1 MDIGAIQVAL
11 PVIESYFQTDLPT
24 VQWVVVAYALSICV
38 LLLPMG
44 RLGDL
49 IGRKQVYI
57 AGFSIYVVAAA
68 VSTISPDVFML
79 IGFRIAQGVGSAMIQ
94 SNAMAMIISVF
105 PSSERGK
112 ALG

>member
-24 VQWVVVAYALSICV
+24 VQWVVVAYALAICV

-49 IGRKQVYI
+49 VGRKRVYI
-57 AGFSIYVVAAA
+57 LGFSIYVAAA
-68 VSTISPDVFML
+68 AISTVSPNVFML
-79 IGFRIAQGVGSAMIQ
+79 IGFRIAQGVGLSLIH
-94 SNAMAMIISVF
+94 I
-105 PSSERGK
+105 
-112 ALG
+112 